1 MNGYL
6 GVGYYK
12 MLSPSI
18 ATLSTYLLDSAAVGL
33 NPFTP
38 PLISNPDKIK
48 VGTID
53 PWVNLSYSPDWIY
66 PVVEKFGTVNTST
79 LLFSFLSGD
88 NILIVHPDQE
98 VRLRFLGFFL
108 NLIPSIALKYNRITF
123 GCSEL
128 DGNENIVGIDQLPIK
143 YRSHKKLYLP
153 LDTIFVDLSNH
164 SIEGEGIKR
173 SPLTDSLSEQINS
186 SYTLVKEILTSFYT
200 EIISKTQSSKF
211 EKNVKDVHL
220 KDRIQIKLKLKSET
234 KQQDW
239 LMF

>member
-1 MNGYL
+1 
-6 GVGYYK
+6 

-18 ATLSTYLLDSAAVGL
+18 ATLSTYLLDSSAVGL

-38 PLISNPDKIK
+38 PLISNPDKIDSEI
-48 VGTID
+48 VN

-66 PVVEKFGTVNTST
+66 PVVDKFGTVHTST

-128 DGNENIVGIDQLPIK
+128 DGNENIVGIDQLPHK

-153 LDTIFVDLSNH
+153 LDTIFVDLTNH
-164 SIEGEGIKR
+164 SIEGDGIKR
-173 SPLTDSLSEQINS
+173 SPLTDKLSELINS
-186 SYTLVKEILTSFYT
+186 SYSSVKEELHSFYA
-200 EIISKTQSSKF
+200 EIIDKTQRPTF
-211 EKNVKDVHL
+211 EENEKDVHL